1 MDDVP
6 PDFFGW
12 LFGRRGG
19 PPAGA
24 PVRHDREYAQRAGA
38 IGNRRHI
45 FRKGGKHG

>member
-19 PPAGA
+19 PAADATTGSTAGA
-24 PVRHDREYAQRAGA
+24 AAGLW
-38 IGNRRHI
+38 
-45 FRKGGKHG
+45 KLKP

>member
-19 PPAGA
+19 PPAA
-24 PVRHDREYAQRAGA
+24 DADDRRYRRVRPTEPDA
-38 IGNRRHI
+38 IWNL
-45 FRKGGKHG
+45 